1 MIRAHIRLNT
11 PQEASEFV
19 QLLNSD
25 GTVTK
30 YTITDA
36 SGKYRVSA
44 RSLIGV
50 IYAMTDFN
58 DEMYLVNETED
69 GVFSHVIDK
78 YRVHYG
84 QN

>member
-11 PQEASEFV
+11 PKEAAEFV
-19 QLLNSD
+19 QFINSD

-30 YTITDA
+30 YTIMDA

-58 DEMYLVNETED
+58 DEMYLVNETDD
-69 GVFSHVIDK
+69 GVFPHAIDQ
-78 YRVHYG
+78 YRV
-84 QN
+84 